1 MRTTIST
8 VVFRRPFRLSGFD
21 QAHAPGTFEVKTD
34 EERLDTAFEGWHRV
48 ATTIRLV
55 DRGRI
60 QTWPVEPSDLDRA
73 IAADIAGGAGL

>member
-1 MRTTIST
+1 MRTTTST
-8 VVFRRPFRLSGFD
+8 IVFTRPFRLPGFD

-60 QTWPVEPSDLDRA
+60 QTWPKSFTSCLKRRKQKR
-73 IAADIAGGAGL
+73 GS